1 MIADD
6 FASGSAASTGD
17 EVVAAAAAGRKDNIA
32 GCYVFAADEDGPV
45 AAAAAA
51 AGRKDN
57 IAGCY
62 FFAAGESDYEAAG
75 DLSLFGG
82 NNYPVA
88 VNTTAPG
95 EGDLLG
101 GNNYYAAKQGVNG
114 KQPPDCLSECQA
126 PRTWRGKA
134 REQAEDSL
142 PVKKQ

>member
-1 MIADD
+1 MIAGD

-17 EVVAAAAAGRKDNIA
+17 E
-32 GCYVFAADEDGPV
+32 V

-57 IAGCY
+57 IAGCC

-88 VNTTAPG
+88 VNTT
-95 EGDLLG
+95 EGDLPG

-114 KQPPDCLSECQA
+114 KQPPNCLSECQA